1 MRQWGLDDEALLSL
15 KPDLIIAHLTG
26 MGHSGP
32 YEHYVSY
39 GPTAQALCG
48 MSYLTAYGPGERPL
62 GLGFSLSDHIAGLVM
77 ANAVL
82 AALEHRD
89 RTGEGQV
96 IDVSQFEASATF
108 LEEAL
113 LETAAGLPVE
123 ARGNGG
129 DRGAAGPTGVFR
141 CAGDDRWL
149 AVEVETPEQQ
159 AALARLLGAE
169 ASDLTAALQRWAHE
183 READD
188 AMRTLQASG
197 IAASVVANA
206 VDLIERDEGLRERG
220 FWWRAEHPTLG
231 LSRTDGSPIRLDKT
245 PPRPPQPSP
254 TLGQHNDSVFGELL
268 GLRAEEI
275 ARLTAAGVLR

>member
-1 MRQWGLDDEALLSL
+1 MRQWGLDDESL
-15 KPDLIIAHLTG
+15 RTIKPDLVIAHLSG

-108 LEEAL
+108 MEEAL
-113 LETAAGLPVE
+113 LEAAAGLPVE
-123 ARGNGG
+123 ARGN
-129 DRGAAGPTGVFR
+129 AGSPGSVGPVGVFR
-141 CAGDDRWL
+141 CAGEDRWL
-149 AVEVETPEQQ
+149 AVEVETAPQQ
-159 AALARLLGAE
+159 AALTGLLGEGGSLRDRLA
-169 ASDLTAALQRWAHE
+169 TWA
-183 READD
+183 RQQDATQ
-188 AMRTLQASG
+188 AMRTLQAQG
-197 IAASVVANA
+197 IPAAVVATA
-206 VDLIERDEGLRERG
+206 ADLVEHDEGLRRRG
-220 FWWRAEHPTLG
+220 FWWESEHPTIG
-231 LSRTDGSPIRLDKT
+231 RCRTDGSPIRLDRT
-245 PPRPPQPSP
+245 PPPAPRPSP
-254 TLGQHNDSVFGELL
+254 LLGQHNDAVFGELL
-268 GLRAEEI
+268 GLSAEEI
-275 ARLTAAGVLR
+275 ARLAAAGVLR